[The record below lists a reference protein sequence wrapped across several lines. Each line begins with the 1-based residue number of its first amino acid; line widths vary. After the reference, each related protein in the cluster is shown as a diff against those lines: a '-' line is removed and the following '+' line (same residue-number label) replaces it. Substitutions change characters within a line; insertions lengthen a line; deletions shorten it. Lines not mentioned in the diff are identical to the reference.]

1 MKIILLQD
9 VKKIGMKG
17 EIKEVSDG
25 HARNFLLPQNLAILA
40 TPQAIENFKK
50 QMEATRQAAEID
62 LKATQNLASRLDGQE
77 VRLKAKASKDG
88 KLFGGISAAQIV
100 AALDKKGFKILKNQI
115 VISEPIK
122 TVGDHQVS
130 VQLPHGLEAE
140 VVIIVEACGGT

>member
-40 TPQAIENFKK
+40 TPKAVENFKK
-50 QMEATRQAAEID
+50 QMEAARQTAEKD
-62 LKATQNLASRLDGQE
+62 LQATQNLASRLDGEE

-100 AALDKKGFKILKNQI
+100 AALNKKGFIILKNQI
-115 VISEPIK
+115 VIFEPIK
-122 TVGDHQVS
+122 TIGEHRVS
-130 VQLPHGLEAE
+130 VQLAHGLETE
-140 VVIIVEACGGT
+140 ITILIDGE

>member
-25 HARNFLLPQNLAILA
+25 HARNFLLPQNLAIFA
-40 TPQAIENFKK
+40 TPKAIENFKK
-50 QMEATRQAAEID
+50 QVEAARQTAEKD
-62 LKATQNLASRLDGQE
+62 LQATQNLASRLDGEE

-100 AALDKKGFKILKNQI
+100 SALDKKGFIILKNQI

-122 TVGDHQVS
+122 SIGEHRVI
-130 VQLPHGLEAE
+130 VQLSHGLEAE
-140 VVIIVEACGGT
+140 ITVLIDGE

>member
-40 TPQAIENFKK
+40 TPKAIENFKK
-50 QMEATRQAAEID
+50 QVEAARQKAEKD
-62 LKATQNLASRLDGQE
+62 LQATQNLASRLDGEE
-77 VRLKAKASKDG
+77 VRLKARASKDG

-100 AALDKKGFKILKNQI
+100 AALNKKGFIILKNQI
-115 VISEPIK
+115 VIFEPIK
-122 TVGDHQVS
+122 TIGEHRVS
-130 VQLPHGLEAE
+130 VQLAHGLETE
-140 VVIIVEACGGT
+140 ITILIDGE

>member
-40 TPQAIENFKK
+40 TPKAIENFKK
-50 QMEATRQAAEID
+50 QVDAALRAAEMD
-62 LKATQNLASRLDGQE
+62 LKATQALASRLDGE
-77 VRLKAKASKDG
+77 ELRLKAKASKDG

-100 AALDKKGFKILKNQI
+100 SALEKKGFKILKNQI
-115 VISEPIK
+115 VISDPIK
-122 TVGDHQVS
+122 AIGEHRVTI
-130 VQLPHGLEAE
+130 QLAHGLETEIA
-140 VVIIVEACGGT
+140 VLVESE